1 MTRISHFQANQS
13 PKTRGYIQENGTVSH
28 FGSKIPRNLGQ
39 AMQHLESIGY
49 FGPNT
54 RRKPVYLAMRNLW
67 ATATD

>member
-1 MTRISHFQANQS
+1 MATISHFPRNQS
-13 PKTRGYIQENGTVSH
+13 PKTRGYTQDNGTVSH
-28 FGSKIPRNLGQ
+28 FSRKMPHNLGQ

-67 ATATD
+67 N